1 LRQGS
6 RLTTSTL
13 NFFSFFLKVVF
24 SLYSLD
30 KSRLN
35 GKPEGSSNGTA
46 KHLQQLN
53 GKHHHS
59 MRFNSRIKKDF
70 ARLSHDLGIGVSLG
84 LNEVTRPK
92 SKKKSDFV
100 KISVGD
106 LDPYVLGVPNLDPLV
121 KRCGSGSRSFPF
133 LIKVLS

>member
-1 LRQGS
+1 LSTKFRQGS
-6 RLTTSTL
+6 RLTTSKL

-35 GKPEGSSNGTA
+35 GKPEGSSNGSA
-46 KHLQQLN
+46 KHQQQLN

-59 MRFNSRIKKDF
+59 MRFNSRIKRDF

-92 SKKKSDFV
+92 SKKKSAFV
-100 KISVGD
+100 KTCARDPALGPLVRCVDPD
-106 LDPYVLGVPNLDPLV
+106 LDLD
-121 KRCGSGSRSFPF
+121 
-133 LIKVLS
+133 LSLFS